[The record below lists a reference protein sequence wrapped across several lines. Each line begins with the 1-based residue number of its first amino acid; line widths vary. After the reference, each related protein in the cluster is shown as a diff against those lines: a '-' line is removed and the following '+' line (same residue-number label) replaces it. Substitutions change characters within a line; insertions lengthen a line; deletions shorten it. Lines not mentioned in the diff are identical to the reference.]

1 MARHIATLPMRLG
14 GLGLRAATRT
24 APGAFWA
31 SWADALHM
39 IDKRLPALSRTV
51 VRELS
56 EVAPLGCLGAL
67 VNASDVLDRSGFVAR
82 PTWEELR
89 AGARPPLPPER
100 AEPGEWQHGWQYH
113 ASASSELHFRETLV
127 LAQSCPADQAHLR
140 SHSGP
145 ASCAVLHGAPT
156 GPEFKLAPD
165 LFRTLVLERMRL
177 PLQVSE
183 AHCEC
188 GSPLDVQGRHRAVCP
203 RSGRL
208 KSRAQ
213 APERTLARVCREA
226 GATVRFNAML
236 RDMNIAVAATDH
248 RAIEVL
254 ASGLPLHHG
263 VQLAVDITI
272 RCAHTAESRAC
283 PNAATTNGAVLQA
296 ARAQKAT
303 KYAELLHG
311 DRCRLVVV
319 GVETGGRWSDE
330 AMQFIAE
337 LAACKAREAPPVM
350 RFSTFLAWQ
359 RRWTRMIA
367 TSCGRAVAHSLV
379 SSKGSTPGS
388 DGPTPDLADLFGEV

>member
-1 MARHIATLPMRLG
+1 MLQT
-14 GLGLRAATRT
+14 
-24 APGAFWA
+24 FWTEA
-31 SWADALHM
+31 VSSH
-39 IDKRLPALSRTV
+39 
-51 VRELS
+51 
-56 EVAPLGCLGAL
+56 
-67 VNASDVLDRSGFVAR
+67 R

-100 AEPGEWQHGWQYH
+100 AEPGEWRHGWQYH
-113 ASASSELHFRETLV
+113 ASSSSELHFRETLV

-140 SHSGP
+140 SHSGS
-145 ASCAVLHGAPT
+145 ASSAVLHGAPT

-183 AHCEC
+183 ARCEC
-188 GSPLDVQGRHRAVCP
+188 GLPLDVQGRHRAACP

-226 GATVRFNAML
+226 GATVRFNGML
-236 RDMNIAVAATDH
+236 RDMNIAVAATDQ

-254 ASGLPLHHG
+254 ASGLPLHRG

-283 PNAATTNGAVLQA
+283 STMPRPRTEPFSRLRVQRRLQDMPNSCMS
-296 ARAQKAT
+296 
-303 KYAELLHG
+303 

-319 GVETGGRWSDE
+319 GV
-330 AMQFIAE
+330 
-337 LAACKAREAPPVM
+337 
-350 RFSTFLAWQ
+350 
-359 RRWTRMIA
+359 
-367 TSCGRAVAHSLV
+367 
-379 SSKGSTPGS
+379 
-388 DGPTPDLADLFGEV
+388 

>member
-1 MARHIATLPMRLG
+1 M
-14 GLGLRAATRT
+14 
-24 APGAFWA
+24 
-31 SWADALHM
+31 
-39 IDKRLPALSRTV
+39 
-51 VRELS
+51 
-56 EVAPLGCLGAL
+56 
-67 VNASDVLDRSGFVAR
+67 
-82 PTWEELR
+82 
-89 AGARPPLPPER
+89 
-100 AEPGEWQHGWQYH
+100 
-113 ASASSELHFRETLV
+113 
-127 LAQSCPADQAHLR
+127 
-140 SHSGP
+140 
-145 ASCAVLHGAPT
+145 
-156 GPEFKLAPD
+156 
-165 LFRTLVLERMRL
+165 LVLERMRL

-188 GSPLDVQGRHRAVCP
+188 GLRLDVQGWHRAACP
-203 RSGRL
+203 RSGRV

-213 APERTLARVCREA
+213 ALERTLARVCREA

-236 RDMNIAVAATDH
+236 RDMNN
-248 RAIEVL
+248 IEVL

-263 VQLAVDITI
+263 VHLAVDITI
-272 RCAHTAESRAC
+272 RCVDTAESRAC

-337 LAACKAREAPPVM
+337 LAACKARETPPVM

-379 SSKGSTPGS
+379 SSKGCTPGS
-388 DGPTPDLADLFGEV
+388 DGPTPDLADLIGEV

>member
-1 MARHIATLPMRLG
+1 M
-14 GLGLRAATRT
+14 
-24 APGAFWA
+24 
-31 SWADALHM
+31 
-39 IDKRLPALSRTV
+39 
-51 VRELS
+51 
-56 EVAPLGCLGAL
+56 LGAL
-67 VNASDVLDRSGFVAR
+67 VGASDVLDRSGFVAQ
-82 PTWEELR
+82 PTWEEFLF
-89 AGARPPLPPER
+89 LLS

-113 ASASSELHFRETLV
+113 APSSSELHFRETLV
-127 LAQSCPADQAHLR
+127 LAQSCPANQAHLR

-145 ASCAVLHGAPT
+145 ASCAVLHRAPT

-188 GSPLDVQGRHRAVCP
+188 GLPLDVQGRYRAACP

-213 APERTLARVCREA
+213 APEQTLARVCREA

-272 RCAHTAESRAC
+272 RCAHTAESRA
-283 PNAATTNGAVLQA
+283 TTNGAVLQA
-296 ARAQKAT
+296 ARAEKAT

-311 DRCRLVVV
+311 
-319 GVETGGRWSDE
+319 
-330 AMQFIAE
+330 
-337 LAACKAREAPPVM
+337 
-350 RFSTFLAWQ
+350 
-359 RRWTRMIA
+359 
-367 TSCGRAVAHSLV
+367 
-379 SSKGSTPGS
+379 
-388 DGPTPDLADLFGEV
+388 

>member
-24 APGAFWA
+24 APGAFWV
-31 SWADALHM
+31 SWADVLHM
-39 IDKRLPALSRTV
+39 IDKRRFGPKWFRRTTNMG
-51 VRELS
+51 R
-56 EVAPLGCLGAL
+56 
-67 VNASDVLDRSGFVAR
+67 VAR
-82 PTWEELR
+82 W
-89 AGARPPLPPER
+89 
-100 AEPGEWQHGWQYH
+100 
-113 ASASSELHFRETLV
+113 RETSLLFFLSAPSQV
-127 LAQSCPADQAHLR
+127 SGSMCGSTTRLSLPNSTFGRRGTCSVVPT
-140 SHSGP
+140 HSGP
-145 ASCAVLHGAPT
+145 ASCAVLHGART

-177 PLQVSE
+177 PLPMSE

-188 GSPLDVQGRHRAVCP
+188 GLPLDVQGRHRAACP

-226 GATVRFNAML
+226 GATVRFDAMS
-236 RDMNIAVAATDH
+236 RDMNIAVAATDFC
-248 RAIEVL
+248 AIEVL

-263 VQLAVDITI
+263 VQMAVDITI

-283 PNAATTNGAVLQA
+283 PNAATMNGAVLQA

-319 GVETGGRWSDE
+319 GMETGGRWSDE

-337 LAACKAREAPPVM
+337 LAACQG
-350 RFSTFLAWQ
+350 STSSDAVQHVLGLAMALDEDD
-359 RRWTRMIA
+359 RHLL
-367 TSCGRAVAHSLV
+367 VAHSLV

>member
-1 MARHIATLPMRLG
+1 MLQT
-14 GLGLRAATRT
+14 
-24 APGAFWA
+24 FWTEA
-31 SWADALHM
+31 
-39 IDKRLPALSRTV
+39 
-51 VRELS
+51 
-56 EVAPLGCLGAL
+56 
-67 VNASDVLDRSGFVAR
+67 GFVAR

-89 AGARPPLPPER
+89 AGARPHLPPEH

-113 ASASSELHFRETLV
+113 ASSSSELHFRETLV

-145 ASCAVLHGAPT
+145 ASCAVFRGAPT

-188 GSPLDVQGRHRAVCP
+188 GLPLGVQGRHRAACP

-213 APERTLARVCREA
+213 ARERTLARVCREA
-226 GATVRFNAML
+226 GATVRFYVML

-272 RCAHTAESRAC
+272 RCAHTA
-283 PNAATTNGAVLQA
+283 
-296 ARAQKAT
+296 
-303 KYAELLHG
+303 G
-311 DRCRLVVV
+311 DVQPPR
-319 GVETGGRWSDE
+319 TG
-330 AMQFIAE
+330 
-337 LAACKAREAPPVM
+337 C
-350 RFSTFLAWQ
+350 
-359 RRWTRMIA
+359 
-367 TSCGRAVAHSLV
+367 
-379 SSKGSTPGS
+379 
-388 DGPTPDLADLFGEV
+388 